1 MPRFTGFRPDV
12 RFLGST
18 LTLVLGAMYFLG
30 TVGQIAQGVNSTG
43 LVVGPVNNAGPV
55 VGPMMFLGALP
66 HSGNISRC
74 RSPFMRFRSS
84 RPKPETNSP
93 PYDPAMMSRVGYW
106 PRYQAGKRRETS
118 SDLPYLGGI
127 TISRSCTSPLG
138 ILLREAP
145 GRQLKTSTPV
155 PHPRQPPC
163 RTRAP
168 CAGTRYSRALQHPQ
182 TPHTVHRR

>member
-1 MPRFTGFRPDV
+1 
-12 RFLGST
+12 
-18 LTLVLGAMYFLG
+18 
-30 TVGQIAQGVNSTG
+30 
-43 LVVGPVNNAGPV
+43 
-55 VGPMMFLGALP
+55 
-66 HSGNISRC
+66 
-74 RSPFMRFRSS
+74 MRFRSS

-155 PHPRQPPC
+155 PTLGSLHAGLVDFAPEREV
-163 RTRAP
+163 RA
-168 CAGTRYSRALQHPQ
+168 RYSYRKFRIRFIVVNPAALLAAASHSIAPRLARLPVRGVRVSRRRYLGCKLVGSLTPQ
-182 TPHTVHRR
+182 GRSARLFKGTSKNNATDVKLDRLCGSRGS